1 MTDTTDLEQPS
12 NQTTDKPTLYVGDHV
27 RDRENPAQTLLIAE
41 RTTTPAHDYTVG
53 DTSTTVA
60 DIHPEYDPDDDIFLV
75 AHPQPSITELT
86 DLLTYP
92 VPRARLELV
101 TPLPGGADR

>member
-1 MTDTTDLEQPS
+1 MTGTTDLEHPS
-12 NQTTDKPTLYVGDHV
+12 NQTNDNPTLYVGDHV
-27 RDRENPAQTLLIAE
+27 RDVENPAQTLLIAE
-41 RTTTPAHDYTVG
+41 RTITPAHAYTVG
-53 DTSTTVA
+53 ETSTTVA
-60 DIHPEYDPDDDIFLV
+60 DIHPEYDPDEKIFLV
-75 AHPQPSITELT
+75 AHPQPTITELT

>member
-1 MTDTTDLEQPS
+1 MTDTTDLEYPAPQP
-12 NQTTDKPTLYVGDHV
+12 NDNPTLYVGDHV
-27 RDRENPAQTLLIAE
+27 RDVENPAQTLLVAE
-41 RTTTPAHDYTVG
+41 RTTTSAHAYTVG

-60 DIHPEYDPDDDIFLV
+60 DIHSEYDSDEEIFLV
-75 AHPQPSITELT
+75 AHPQPTITELT

-101 TPLPGGADR
+101 TPLSRGADR